1 MYTDTLRLTPEGHSS
16 LLSAK
21 DGGFY
26 LKPATVEFG
35 NYEGIVPDDEVPSA
49 LLGTKIGES
58 SALRYIEVLG
68 GTVARFA
75 YSFPLEFPA
84 DSSFVILTE
93 ALVRLD
99 DGPPFAYVK
108 FKYPIQKF
116 RGLMHRVSFL
126 LYVVGVD
133 DLDRVFNVT
142 MGEHVTLPQTTSVN
156 WLPAAVTSE
165 FTSIIVADL
174 MKASDGERVPGF
186 AVRAGLSGK
195 GWAFTGHDRIF
206 SGPVGGMWV

>member
-1 MYTDTLRLTPEGHSS
+1 M
-16 LLSAK
+16 LSAK

-26 LKPATVEFG
+26 LKPATVELATTKGLCPMMKFLAC
-35 NYEGIVPDDEVPSA
+35 S
-49 LLGTKIGES
+49 GTKIRRVECSPLYRSFG
-58 SALRYIEVLG
+58 RHGRPI
-68 GTVARFA
+68 R
-75 YSFPLEFPA
+75 YSFPLEFPTA
-84 DSSFVILTE
+84 SSFAILTE

-99 DGPPFAYVK
+99 DGTPFAYVK

-142 MGEHVTLPQTTSVN
+142 MGEHVTLPQTTNVN

-174 MKASDGERVPGF
+174 MKASDGERVQVLRYAP
-186 AVRAGLSGK
+186 
-195 GWAFTGHDRIF
+195 D
-206 SGPVGGMWV
+206 